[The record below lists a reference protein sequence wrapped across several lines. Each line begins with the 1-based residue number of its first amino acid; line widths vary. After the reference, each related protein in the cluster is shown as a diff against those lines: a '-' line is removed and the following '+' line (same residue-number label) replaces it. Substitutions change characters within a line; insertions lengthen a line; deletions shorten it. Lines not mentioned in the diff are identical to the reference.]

1 MASRISTT
9 TVAITPT
16 APAITASLPELGAGV
31 SVVVGGGVGGL
42 EDLVIT
48 GEVVVVLVIV
58 SETVLCS
65 ITRLELLV
73 CGSPTFVVCG
83 CWTVVACGSWMM
95 EVVG

>member
-16 APAITASLPELGAGV
+16 APAITASLPEPGAGV
-31 SVVVGGGVGGL
+31 SVVVEGVGGL
-42 EDLVIT
+42 EDCLTTGELVI
-48 GEVVVVLVIV
+48 ELVIV

-73 CGSPTFVVCG
+73 CGSPTLVVCG
-83 CWTVVACGSWMM
+83 CWTVVACRSWMM